1 MKLTYLPLYTIACAF
16 TTNAATVEFYS
27 DADCGNKVGDR
38 DVWDNSCAAENPEF
52 KSVKV
57 TATGG
62 WGQRLWTYSD
72 ELQDACW
79 VSARDSD
86 SSEYAR
92 LAGVGAFVTTFGLG
106 ELSAYYYIGGQYAE
120 YVPVVLIVREAL
132 LRFLSEKGTN
142 VGRPLFGHP
151 PILASNRQP
160 LRFQPSL
167 LEP

>member
-72 ELQDACW
+72 
-79 VSARDSD
+79 
-86 SSEYAR
+86 
-92 LAGVGAFVTTFGLG
+92 
-106 ELSAYYYIGGQYAE
+106 
-120 YVPVVLIVREAL
+120 
-132 LRFLSEKGTN
+132 
-142 VGRPLFGHP
+142 
-151 PILASNRQP
+151 
-160 LRFQPSL
+160 
-167 LEP
+167 